1 MKQSFLKIGV
11 CLIAVTALVSCG
23 SGSSLPKNIDFKM
36 LENKEEV
43 QKIYDEIINRVGDNL
58 ATTDEVSIFIARP
71 SKEGL
76 IKRDNPDNLTI
87 WVDVQDPQNPKQLL
101 RNAYYS
107 DWNGQAGWRAAES
120 MEVRVSG
127 SDVENFR
134 LEDNLFNFKEKV
146 NLETFSKV
154 LTEAYN
160 KAADPEKYTYQYIK
174 NVYINLRG
182 YDITVFGILS
192 ANDQEKNNYFN
203 ANFEGIFK
211 K

>member
-11 CLIAVTALVSCG
+11 CLIAITALVSCG

-36 LENKEEV
+36 LQNKEEV

-58 ATTDEVSIFIARP
+58 ANTDEVRIFISRP
-71 SKEGL
+71 SKEGT
-76 IKRDNPDNLTI
+76 IKRNDPDNLII
-87 WVDVQDPQNPKQLL
+87 WVDVQDPKNPKQLL
-101 RNAYYS
+101 RHGFYS
-107 DWNGQAGWRAAES
+107 DWNGQAGWRTAES

-146 NLETFSKV
+146 NFETFFKV

-160 KAADPEKYTYQYIK
+160 KADNPEKFTYQYIK
-174 NVYINLRG
+174 SIDINLEG

-192 ANDQEKNNYFN
+192 ANDQEKSNYFK
-203 ANFEGIFK
+203 ANFDGIFK